1 MSLPMNAAVPVFA
14 VLNDNQVSPGV
25 LGFVVVA
32 LLGVATWLL
41 IRSMNR
47 QIKKIDLPEDGAP
60 IDRVPVDPASVDPGP
75 PGTEPRAAAEPDRP
89 SEDG

>member
-1 MSLPMNAAVPVFA
+1 MSLNLTAVGPTVRA
-14 VLNDNQVSPGV
+14 VEESNVNPGL

-47 QIKKIDLPEDGAP
+47 QIKKIDLPDDAP
-60 IDRVPVDPASVDPGP
+60 D
-75 PGTEPRAAAEPDRP
+75 EPTRDD
-89 SEDG
+89 SEQG